1 MNCPDELNSAPAG
14 ASRPLHSFAGPP
26 RQGKGLRR
34 TRFAVLLAVTCL
46 AAGLA
51 TGRAVAADGPR
62 LGLPVACAYG
72 ETCFIQ
78 QYVDTDPGRGHQ
90 DHMCG
95 TATYD
100 GHKGTDF
107 RVRIADAQ
115 EGVPVLA
122 AAAGAVQAVRDGEP
136 DRIVRTDEDRRALSG
151 RECGNGVLLDHGG
164 GWQTQ
169 YCHLRRGSVTVSP
182 GDRIA
187 AGTQIGLVG
196 YSGDAAFAHVHL
208 VVRRDGRTIDPFTAR
223 MPDGA
228 CSSKPGAEGLWDAGT
243 ATLLDHPGD
252 RIAGLGFA
260 RTPLSS
266 DALETLPP
274 ADPARVAGWPSL
286 VGWLW
291 IVNGRKG
298 DRLRLAFHGPTES
311 LRVRRE
317 IVLDRNRA
325 QYIQSLGKKR
335 PAAGWPAG
343 PYRIR
348 ATVLRNG
355 RILHRRE
362 TSITL
367 D

>member
-1 MNCPDELNSAPAG
+1 MNCPDELTSAPAG
-14 ASRPLHSFAGPP
+14 ASRPLHNFAGPP
-26 RQGKGLRR
+26 RQGKGRWC
-34 TRFAVLLAVTCL
+34 TRFAVLLAVAGL
-46 AAGLA
+46 AAG
-51 TGRAVAADGPR
+51 RAAAADGLR

-78 QYVDTDPGRGHQ
+78 QYVDADPGPGHQ

-107 RVRIADAQ
+107 RVRIAEAQ
-115 EGVPVLA
+115 KGVPVLA
-122 AAAGAVQAVRDGEP
+122 AAAGTVQAVRDGEP
-136 DRIVRTDEDRRALSG
+136 DRIVRTDEERRALSG
-151 RECGNGVLLDHGG
+151 RECGNGVLVNHGK

-169 YCHLRRGSVTVSP
+169 YCHLRRGSIAVSP

-187 AGTQIGLVG
+187 AGKTVGLVG

-208 VVRRDGRTIDPFTAR
+208 TVRRNGRTIDPFTAR

-228 CSSKPGAEGLWDAGT
+228 CSSKPGADGLWDPGV

-252 RIAGLGFA
+252 RIAGVGFA
-260 RTPLSS
+260 RKPLTSR
-266 DALETLPP
+266 ALETLPP
-274 ADPARVAGWPSL
+274 ADPIRVAGWPSL

-291 IVNGRKG
+291 VVNGRKG
-298 DRLRLAFHGPTES
+298 DRLRLAFHGPTEA
-311 LRVRRE
+311 LHVRRE
-317 IVLDRNRA
+317 ITLDRNRA
-325 QYIQSLGKKR
+325 QSIQSLGKKR
-335 PAAGWPAG
+335 PATGWPAG
-343 PYRIR
+343 RYRVR

-355 RILHRRE
+355 HIIHRRE